1 MGLCIP
7 QSFLE
12 RKCTCSP
19 SGKWDA
25 SLSHETKPFHPGEWI
40 RTAREGRAHLQD
52 HIHKEGDTVLHLHW
66 KEGIQLR
73 KKKQQSDVLREAW
86 RRLITAAAGG
96 FCELQTD

>member
-40 RTAREGRAHLQD
+40 RTAQEGRAHLQD
-52 HIHKEGDTVLHLHW
+52 HTHKEGDTVLHLHW

-73 KKKQQSDVLREAW
+73 KKEA
-86 RRLITAAAGG
+86 A
-96 FCELQTD
+96 E